1 MLSSYNWPG
10 KHRPFAHQVTT
21 TEFLVAN
28 KKSFCFNE
36 AGTGKTA
43 CAIWA
48 SDFLLSKKAI
58 RRVLVICPLSIV
70 DAAWRSDLFTF
81 AMHRSCVIAHG
92 TTAQRRKAVASGT
105 DYVIIN
111 FDGVGTI
118 LPELLAGGFD
128 LIIVDECNSYKNS
141 QIVRYKV
148 LQKLVAKARGL
159 WMMTGTPAA
168 QSPTDAYGLAKLVCP
183 DRVPRYFGAFRDMV
197 MYKAGPFK
205 WLPKANAQETVF
217 NVLQPAIR
225 FEKRQC
231 LDLPPITYVDR
242 YAPMTPQ
249 QEEYYK
255 RMKRQGLIA
264 ASGEQITSVNAA
276 VMVNKLL
283 QIACGAAYTDDGGVL
298 EFDAS
303 ARLEVMKEI
312 IDETSNKAIVFVPH
326 RHVIEQVHAYL
337 VKEAIKA
344 EVIQGSVSSA
354 ARNDIIQRFQN
365 SSETKVLVLQPRT
378 TAHGVTL
385 TAADTVIWYTAP
397 LAGVDTYLQGN
408 ARIDRAGQKNPM
420 TIYRLSG
427 SPIEDKMYKALHDNV
442 EQHVSTVTLFRQEFE
457 EEGE

>member
-10 KHRPFAHQVTT
+10 KYRPFAHQVTT
-21 TEFLVAN
+21 TEFLVSN
-28 KKSFCFNE
+28 RKSFCFNE

-70 DAAWRSDLFTF
+70 DAAWRNDLFTF

-148 LQKLVAKARGL
+148 LQKLVAKAKGL
-159 WMMTGTPAA
+159 WLMTGTPAA

-183 DRVPRYFGAFRDMV
+183 DKVPRYFGAFRDMV

-249 QEEYYK
+249 QTEYYK

-276 VMVNKLL
+276 AMVNKLL
-283 QIACGAAYTDDGGVL
+283 QIACGSAYTDDGGVL

-303 ARLEVMKEI
+303 ARLGAMKEI
-312 IDETSNKAIVFVPH
+312 IDETQHKALVFVPH
-326 RHVIEQVHAYL
+326 RHVIARVYEYL
-337 VKEAIKA
+337 VRDKIKA
-344 EVIQGSVSSA
+344 EVIQGGVRSA
-354 ARNDIIQRFQN
+354 TRNDIIRRFQN
-365 SSETKVLVLQPRT
+365 SPDTKVLVLQPRT

-385 TAADTVIWYTAP
+385 TTADTVIWYTAP
-397 LAGVDTYLQGN
+397 LAGVDTYIQGN
-408 ARIDRAGQKNPM
+408 ARVDRAGQKNPM
-420 TIYRLSG
+420 TVYRLQG
-427 SPIEDKMYKALHDNV
+427 SPIEEKMYKALHDNV
-442 EQHVSTVTLFRQEFE
+442 ELHVSTVTLFRQEIE
-457 EEGE
+457 EE

>member
-1 MLSSYNWPG
+1 MLSSYKWPG
-10 KHRPFAHQVTT
+10 KHRPFVHQVTT
-21 TEFLVAN
+21 TEFLVSN

-48 SDFLLSKKAI
+48 SDFLLLKKVI

-70 DAAWRSDLFTF
+70 DAAWRNDLFTF

-92 TTAQRRKAVASGT
+92 TTAQRRKAVASST

-148 LQKLVAKARGL
+148 LQKLVAKAKGL

-183 DRVPRYFGAFRDMV
+183 DKVPRYFGAFRDMV

-249 QEEYYK
+249 QTEYYK

-276 VMVNKLL
+276 AMVNKLL
-283 QIACGAAYTDDGGVL
+283 QIACGSAYTDDGGVL

-303 ARLEVMKEI
+303 ARLEAMKEI
-312 IDETSNKAIVFVPH
+312 IDETNNKAIVFVPH
-326 RHVIEQVHAYL
+326 RHVIAQVYEYL
-337 VKEAIKA
+337 VGEKIKA

-354 ARNDIIQRFQN
+354 ARNDIINRFQTN
-365 SSETKVLVLQPRT
+365 LDTKVLVLQPRT

-420 TIYRLSG
+420 TVYRLSG
-427 SPIEDKMYKALHDNV
+427 SPIEDKMYKALHENV
-442 EQHVSTVTLFRQEFE
+442 ELHVSTVTLFRQEIE
-457 EEGE
+457 EE

>member
-10 KHRPFAHQVTT
+10 KYRPFAHQVTT
-21 TEFLVAN
+21 TEFLVSN
-28 KKSFCFNE
+28 RKSFCFNE

-70 DAAWRSDLFTF
+70 DAAWRNDLFTF

-148 LQKLVAKARGL
+148 LQKLVAKAKGL
-159 WMMTGTPAA
+159 WLMTGTPAA

-183 DRVPRYFGAFRDMV
+183 DKVPRYFGAFRDMV

-249 QEEYYK
+249 QTEYYK

-276 VMVNKLL
+276 AMVNKLL
-283 QIACGAAYTDDGGVL
+283 QIACGSAYTDDGGVL

-303 ARLEVMKEI
+303 ARLGAMKEI
-312 IDETSNKAIVFVPH
+312 IDETQHKAIVFVPH
-326 RHVIEQVHAYL
+326 RHVIARVYEYL
-337 VKEAIKA
+337 VRDKIKA
-344 EVIQGSVSSA
+344 EVIQGGVRSA
-354 ARNDIIQRFQN
+354 TRNDIIRRFQN
-365 SSETKVLVLQPRT
+365 SPDTKVLVLQPKT

-385 TAADTVIWYTAP
+385 TTADTVIWYTAP
-397 LAGVDTYLQGN
+397 LAGVDTYIQGN
-408 ARIDRAGQKNPM
+408 ARVDRAGQKNPM
-420 TIYRLSG
+420 TVYRLQG
-427 SPIEDKMYKALHDNV
+427 SPIEEKMYKALHDNV
-442 EQHVSTVTLFRQEFE
+442 ELHVSTVTLFRQEIE
-457 EEGE
+457 EE

>member
-10 KHRPFAHQVTT
+10 KYRPFAHQVTT
-21 TEFLVAN
+21 TEFLVSN
-28 KKSFCFNE
+28 RKSFCFNE

-70 DAAWRSDLFTF
+70 DAAWRNDLFTF

-148 LQKLVAKARGL
+148 LQKLVAKAKGL
-159 WMMTGTPAA
+159 WLMTGTPAA

-183 DRVPRYFGAFRDMV
+183 DKVPRYFGAFRDMV

-249 QEEYYK
+249 QTEYYK

-276 VMVNKLL
+276 AMVNKLL
-283 QIACGAAYTDDGGVL
+283 QIACGSAYTDDGGVL

-303 ARLEVMKEI
+303 ARLGAMKEI
-312 IDETSNKAIVFVPH
+312 IDETQHKAIVFVPH
-326 RHVIEQVHAYL
+326 RHVIAQVYEYL
-337 VKEAIKA
+337 VRDKIKA

-354 ARNDIIQRFQN
+354 TRNDIIYRFQN
-365 SSETKVLVLQPRT
+365 SPDTKVLVLQPRT

-397 LAGVDTYLQGN
+397 LAGVDTYIQGN
-408 ARIDRAGQKNPM
+408 ARVDRAGQKNPM
-420 TIYRLSG
+420 TVYRLQG
-427 SPIEDKMYKALHDNV
+427 SPIEEKMYKALHDNV
-442 EQHVSTVTLFRQEFE
+442 ELHVSTVTLFRQEIE
-457 EEGE
+457 EE

>member
-10 KHRPFAHQVTT
+10 KYRPFAHQVTT
-21 TEFLVAN
+21 TEFLVSN
-28 KKSFCFNE
+28 RKSFCFNE

-70 DAAWRSDLFTF
+70 DAAWRNDLFTF

-148 LQKLVAKARGL
+148 LQKLVAKAKGL
-159 WMMTGTPAA
+159 WLMTGTPAA

-183 DRVPRYFGAFRDMV
+183 DKVPRYFGAFRDMV

-249 QEEYYK
+249 QTEYYK

-276 VMVNKLL
+276 AMVNKLL
-283 QIACGAAYTDDGGVL
+283 QIACGSAYTDDGGVL

-303 ARLEVMKEI
+303 ARLGAMKEI
-312 IDETSNKAIVFVPH
+312 IDETQHKAIVFVPH
-326 RHVIEQVHAYL
+326 RHVIARVYEYL
-337 VKEAIKA
+337 VRDKIKA
-344 EVIQGSVSSA
+344 EVIQGGVRSA
-354 ARNDIIQRFQN
+354 TRNDIIRRFQN
-365 SSETKVLVLQPRT
+365 SPDTKVLVLQPRT

-385 TAADTVIWYTAP
+385 TTADTVIWYTAP
-397 LAGVDTYLQGN
+397 LAGVDTYIQGN
-408 ARIDRAGQKNPM
+408 ARVDRAGQKNPM
-420 TIYRLSG
+420 TVYRLQG
-427 SPIEDKMYKALHDNV
+427 SPIEEKMYKALHDNV
-442 EQHVSTVTLFRQEFE
+442 ELHVSTVTLFRQEIE
-457 EEGE
+457 EA

>member
-10 KHRPFAHQVTT
+10 KYRPFAHQVTT
-21 TEFLVAN
+21 TEFLVSN
-28 KKSFCFNE
+28 RKSFCFNE

-70 DAAWRSDLFTF
+70 DAAWRNDLFTF

-148 LQKLVAKARGL
+148 LQKLVAKAKGL
-159 WMMTGTPAA
+159 WLMTGTPAA

-183 DRVPRYFGAFRDMV
+183 DKVPRYFGAFRDMV

-249 QEEYYK
+249 QTEYYK

-276 VMVNKLL
+276 AMVNKLL
-283 QIACGAAYTDDGGVL
+283 QIACGSAYTDDGGVL

-303 ARLEVMKEI
+303 ARLGAMKEI
-312 IDETSNKAIVFVPH
+312 IDETQHKAIVFVPH
-326 RHVIEQVHAYL
+326 RHVIAQVYEYL
-337 VKEAIKA
+337 VRDKIKA

-354 ARNDIIQRFQN
+354 TRNDIIHRFQN
-365 SSETKVLVLQPRT
+365 SPDTKVLVLQPRT

-397 LAGVDTYLQGN
+397 LAGVDTYIQGN
-408 ARIDRAGQKNPM
+408 ARVDRAGQKNPM
-420 TIYRLSG
+420 TVYRLQG
-427 SPIEDKMYKALHDNV
+427 SPIEEKMYKALHDNV
-442 EQHVSTVTLFRQEFE
+442 ELHVSTVTLFRQEIE
-457 EEGE
+457 EE

>member
-10 KHRPFAHQVTT
+10 KYRPFAHQVTT
-21 TEFLVAN
+21 TEFLVSN
-28 KKSFCFNE
+28 RKSFCFNE

-70 DAAWRSDLFTF
+70 DAAWRNDLFTF

-148 LQKLVAKARGL
+148 LQKLVAKAKGL
-159 WMMTGTPAA
+159 WLMTGTPAA

-183 DRVPRYFGAFRDMV
+183 DKVPRYFGAFRDMV

-249 QEEYYK
+249 QTEYYK

-276 VMVNKLL
+276 AMVNKLL
-283 QIACGAAYTDDGGVL
+283 QIACGSAYTDDGGVL

-303 ARLEVMKEI
+303 ARLGAMKEI
-312 IDETSNKAIVFVPH
+312 IDETQHKAIVFVPH
-326 RHVIEQVHAYL
+326 RHVIARVYEYL
-337 VKEAIKA
+337 VRDKIKA
-344 EVIQGSVSSA
+344 EVIQGGVRSA
-354 ARNDIIQRFQN
+354 TRNDIIRRFQN
-365 SSETKVLVLQPRT
+365 SPDTKVLVLQPKT

-385 TAADTVIWYTAP
+385 TTADTVIWYTAP
-397 LAGVDTYLQGN
+397 LAGVDTYIQGN
-408 ARIDRAGQKNPM
+408 ARVDRAGQKNPM
-420 TIYRLSG
+420 TVYRLQG
-427 SPIEDKMYKALHDNV
+427 SPIEEKMYKALHDNV
-442 EQHVSTVTLFRQEFE
+442 ELHVSTVTLFRQEIE
-457 EEGE
+457 EA

>member
-10 KHRPFAHQVTT
+10 KYRPFAHQVTT
-21 TEFLVAN
+21 TEFLVSN
-28 KKSFCFNE
+28 RKSFCFNE

-70 DAAWRSDLFTF
+70 DAAWRNDLFTF

-148 LQKLVAKARGL
+148 LQKLVAKAKGL
-159 WMMTGTPAA
+159 WLMTGTPAA

-183 DRVPRYFGAFRDMV
+183 DKVPRYFGAFRDMV

-249 QEEYYK
+249 QTEYYK

-276 VMVNKLL
+276 AMVNKLL
-283 QIACGAAYTDDGGVL
+283 QIACGSAYTDDGGVL

-303 ARLEVMKEI
+303 ARLGAMKEI
-312 IDETSNKAIVFVPH
+312 IDETQHKAIVFVPH
-326 RHVIEQVHAYL
+326 RHVIARVYEYL
-337 VKEAIKA
+337 VRDKIKA
-344 EVIQGSVSSA
+344 EVIQGGVRSA
-354 ARNDIIQRFQN
+354 TRNDIIRRFQN
-365 SSETKVLVLQPRT
+365 SPDTKVLVLQPRT

-385 TAADTVIWYTAP
+385 TTADTVIWYTAP
-397 LAGVDTYLQGN
+397 LAGVDTYIQGN
-408 ARIDRAGQKNPM
+408 ARVDRAGQKNPM
-420 TIYRLSG
+420 TVYRLQG
-427 SPIEDKMYKALHDNV
+427 SPIEEKMYKALHDNV
-442 EQHVSTVTLFRQEFE
+442 ELHVSTVTLFRQEIE
-457 EEGE
+457 EE